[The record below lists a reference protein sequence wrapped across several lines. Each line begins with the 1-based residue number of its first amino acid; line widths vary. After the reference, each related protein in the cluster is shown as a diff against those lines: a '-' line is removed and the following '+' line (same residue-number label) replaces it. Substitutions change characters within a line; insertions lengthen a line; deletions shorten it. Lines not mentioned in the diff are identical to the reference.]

1 MPATRRVD
9 ATAPSAK
16 RGIAELMDRQP
27 PFDSQAEIG
36 VLGSIVLLPDVLD
49 DIALILRPDDFYDD
63 AHRRLFLHMC
73 ALHEANKKID
83 PTLLIDRLKTA
94 GDFEAVG
101 GAAYL
106 GKVINAVPN
115 AAHATYYA
123 EIVREK
129 STFRSLIYAATDILR
144 DAYEESQE
152 APHLLSQAEQKI
164 FSILDNRSDSAVQSI
179 RDVVLDAME
188 RLDARISGTHATGGC
203 DFGFRDLD
211 ARTAGLHQGELVILA
226 ARPSMGKTALALNI
240 AENVAHQQGTPVLFV
255 SLEMSSLELAD
266 RLLCSVARVNGHRLR
281 AGTVS
286 QEDRLRLVDTAEA
299 LSKMP
304 LFVDDSASRTV
315 TEIAAAARRIK
326 RRHGSLGLIVIDYLQ
341 LIEPDNPKDPRQ
353 EQVAKIARRLK
364 GLAREMKVPVMCLA
378 QLNRQAEVSKDNI
391 PRLSHLRESGAIEQ
405 DADVVM
411 FVHREIYYHGREDID
426 ERQRKELEESAQII
440 IAKQRNGPIGEVQL
454 EWLRDFTRFQDPVPE
469 RLRDFDQ
476 FNDRQMVDPATGF

>member
-1 MPATRRVD
+1 MAQTRRTD
-9 ATAPSAK
+9 APPRRPLS
-16 RGIAELMDRQP
+16 ELMDRQP
-27 PFDSQAEIG
+27 PYDPQAEIG

-49 DIALILRPDDFYDD
+49 EIVLMLRPDDFYDD
-63 AHRRLFLHMC
+63 AHRKLFVHMC

-94 GDFEAVG
+94 GEFEAIG

-106 GKVINAVPN
+106 GKVVNAVPN

-129 STFRSLIYAATDILR
+129 ATFRSLIYAATDILR
-144 DAYEESQE
+144 DAYDESQQS
-152 APHLLSQAEQKI
+152 AQLLSQAEQKV
-164 FSILDNRSDSAVQSI
+164 FSILDNRSEQSVKSI

-188 RLDARISGTHATGGC
+188 RLDARIAGTHSAGGC
-203 DFGFRDLD
+203 DYGFRDLD
-211 ARTAGLHQGELVILA
+211 AKTAGLHEGELVILA
-226 ARPSMGKTALALNI
+226 ARPSMGKTALAMNI
-240 AENVAHQQGTPVLFV
+240 AENVAHHQKVPALFV

-281 AGTVS
+281 NGTVS
-286 QEDRLRLVDTAEA
+286 QEDRLRLVDTAEV
-299 LSKMP
+299 LSRSP
-304 LFVDDSASRTV
+304 LFVDDSPSRTV

-326 RRHGSLGLIVIDYLQ
+326 RRHGALGLLVIDYLQ

-364 GLAREMKVPVMCLA
+364 GVAREMKVPVICLA

-405 DADVVM
+405 DADVVL
-411 FVHREIYYHGREDID
+411 FVHREEYYARGE
-426 ERQRKELEESAQII
+426 ERDQLAGQAQVIV
-440 IAKQRNGPIGEVQL
+440 AKQRNGPVGEIAL

-469 RLRDFDQ
+469 RLKDFDQ
-476 FNDRQMVDPATGF
+476 FNERQMVDPAAGF